1 MGDLNRAPDPDHG
14 PDPVPFTTSTQFTF
28 SIQNVRSLNISTRND
43 ITLQKIIAICS
54 LNTDFIFLSDLR
66 LNSLK
71 QISAINDLK
80 KRFFL
85 KGYEFFHN
93 STRPSRGTGILI
105 RKKIRDSNFRIL
117 SEVCDLDGNFYIMH
131 IEKNNSRF
139 VLASIYGPN
148 HDDEIEFYTHLKT
161 ELEKFSDPLYIGGDW
176 NATLDRS
183 RVGTN
188 IDVLNMVNIPSL
200 VRSNAINDLCTS
212 LNLIDPYRALYPNKK
227 EYTFIP
233 SARNNVNRSRL
244 DFFLITNSLFDAKT
258 ECTVPHNLTSVL
270 FDHKPV
276 KLQFCK
282 KRIYRK
288 EVIKD
293 VILKNIDLPQQVRFA
308 VYECYLVHRDPDP
321 TIHGH
326 ENPNLV
332 QQCLDN
338 LGQIDRLLR
347 DIQNREI
354 LLIEGGSD
362 PDNDVTLAA
371 WRADV
376 NLRFDE
382 MPPLEFF
389 ENLPTSVT
397 PDLLLQTLTCCIK
410 NRVLSHQS
418 FVFKKKAA
426 RKRQLSDRISQL
438 KLNFDQNC
446 TSILETERLLSDVV
460 EYELKEELSFYKNFE
475 CLNSEKITPHFMNL
489 VKNSGTDEKLSDICD
504 NNGIPFVNDV
514 SRKEFITDFF
524 KKIYKKDENSG
535 TATVDDIINF
545 LGPVAN
551 HGTVLDSKLT
561 ENEKTLLESDI
572 TLEELCKSI
581 NEANMSSAPGADGVS
596 NRFIKKFWDYFKNP
610 LLKLCTYCYD
620 KGELPAYFRSAN
632 IKLIPKKG
640 NCKYTRDNFVK
651 AV

>member
-1 MGDLNRAPDPDHG
+1 
-14 PDPVPFTTSTQFTF
+14 
-28 SIQNVRSLNISTRND
+28 
-43 ITLQKIIAICS
+43 
-54 LNTDFIFLSDLR
+54 
-66 LNSLK
+66 
-71 QISAINDLK
+71 
-80 KRFFL
+80 
-85 KGYEFFHN
+85 
-93 STRPSRGTGILI
+93 
-105 RKKIRDSNFRIL
+105 
-117 SEVCDLDGNFYIMH
+117 
-131 IEKNNSRF
+131 
-139 VLASIYGPN
+139 
-148 HDDEIEFYTHLKT
+148 
-161 ELEKFSDPLYIGGDW
+161 
-176 NATLDRS
+176 
-183 RVGTN
+183 
-188 IDVLNMVNIPSL
+188 
-200 VRSNAINDLCTS
+200 
-212 LNLIDPYRALYPNKK
+212 
-227 EYTFIP
+227 
-233 SARNNVNRSRL
+233 
-244 DFFLITNSLFDAKT
+244 
-258 ECTVPHNLTSVL
+258 
-270 FDHKPV
+270 
-276 KLQFCK
+276 
-282 KRIYRK
+282 
-288 EVIKD
+288 
-293 VILKNIDLPQQVRFA
+293 
-308 VYECYLVHRDPDP
+308 
-321 TIHGH
+321 
-326 ENPNLV
+326 
-332 QQCLDN
+332 
-338 LGQIDRLLR
+338 
-347 DIQNREI
+347 
-354 LLIEGGSD
+354 
-362 PDNDVTLAA
+362 
-371 WRADV
+371 
-376 NLRFDE
+376 

-504 NNGIPFVNDV
+504 NNGTPFVNDV

-620 KGELPAYFRSAN
+620 KGELPVYFRSAN

-640 NCKYTRDNFVK
+640 NCKEIKNWRPISLLNCFYKIVSRVFTSRLKKYMDKMTPICQKGYSSTRYCQEVLISVIERIERCNHKKVKGAALSLDIKKAFDSLSHGYMEAVFNFYNFGPKLIRWLKMLSTNRIACIKLDNDQLSDFFYLERGNAQGDTISPFLFNLGYQILLFKLDLCLQIAGIFDSRELEGAGGGADQGAHVDQQGVLGELQVQQSGRKAYAMADDCTLLVQFEEANLRTVMQVLNDFERISGLGCNVEKTVLMQVGSSDPIPPEILNIGFDIKNEMTLLGTKIKNRGLCFDSNIDTIGEKVRKQINFWNRFNLSLPGRINVAKTFLYSQINYLGSFMPFPLNSLNGISALIEGFVK
-651 AV
+651 GKLKIARNRLYQHLSEGESEFLT